1 MTPNRLKLGLAI
13 IFMKYLTS
21 VVSLMFLLKT
31 LIWNKI
37 TFAGSNSLNFA
48 ELVENEPMENFS
60 KKITNIPFS
69 IQFIAAYCKN
79 FKSL

>member
-1 MTPNRLKLGLAI
+1 MTPNRLKLGRAL

-37 TFAGSNSLNFA
+37 TFAGPNSLNFA
-48 ELVENEPMENFS
+48 ELVENES
-60 KKITNIPFS
+60 
-69 IQFIAAYCKN
+69 
-79 FKSL
+79 